1 MVKQIKDPIYEYVDI
16 DDDFTKV
23 IDMPEYQR
31 LRNVIQTSYQALY
44 PSALH
49 NRFTHSI
56 GVFHLGRKL
65 FASFCKNVKSDFPLF
80 YHGDWKRLEKTFLL
94 ACLLHDVGHS
104 PFSHTGEKFYKDN
117 FREEIQ
123 KRLPANIELYR
134 DMEHGTGKP
143 HEAMSAIVGLKL
155 IRQLGISEI
164 DEELFVRAII
174 GVRYEEKNDS
184 DDKLIENITIGMLN
198 GSLIDV
204 DKLDYLIRDGYVTGF
219 NTMSLDVERLFAGYT
234 IADYIDPSASKHKVP
249 AYKRGALS
257 VIENVTFA
265 NDLERHWI
273 QNHPSILYDAK
284 LVDLAIASYDSFMK
298 KKYKDALTEKTVFTQ
313 KALSLEGYIGQGV
326 PLSLLS
332 DEDIITYLKNGED
345 QSAEA
350 VWLRKQYFDR
360 SERLKPLW
368 KSESEFSHLEREIL
382 GTAIRRSF
390 KAALKAISGYA
401 FFINESEME
410 KAVEQKKLMEEAALS
425 EDEDLKNA
433 AQTSLQAQE
442 AVIRIFHIFNQ
453 FRLDMDLDFK
463 FAFLFVEHHYES
475 NYSKLQNSDIY
486 IEFSKNRVIPFR
498 DVLTVAAVQASEGE
512 KNGYYYIFSSRK
524 NIERMQE
531 KGLDFGREILMYI
544 SRNWITL

>member
-1 MVKQIKDPIYEYVDI
+1 MKQIKDPIYGYINIENDYTNII
-16 DDDFTKV
+16 DT
-23 IDMPEYQR
+23 PEYQR
-31 LRNVIQTSYQALY
+31 LRNIIQTSYQALY

-56 GVFHLGRKL
+56 GVFHLGKKA
-65 FASFCKNVKSDFPLF
+65 FTSFRRNVESDFPNF
-80 YHGDWKRLEKTFLL
+80 FCGDWDKLQDTFLM

-104 PFSHTGEKFYKDN
+104 PFSHTGEGFYKDN
-117 FREEIQ
+117 FREEIH
-123 KRLPANIELYR
+123 KILPLNIELYQ

-143 HEAMSAIVGLKL
+143 HEAMSAIVGIRL
-155 IRQLGISEI
+155 IRRLDLPKI
-164 DEELFVRAII
+164 DEDLFIRAII
-174 GVRYEEKNDS
+174 GVRYEEKDTSNER
-184 DDKLIENITIGMLN
+184 LIRNIVIGMLN

-234 IADYIDPSASKHKVP
+234 IADYVDPSASMHRVP

-284 LVDLAIASYDSFMK
+284 LVDLAIVSYDSFMK
-298 KKYKDALTEKTVFTQ
+298 KKYKEVLTEKTVFTQ
-313 KALSLEGYIGQGV
+313 KALSLDGYIDQGV

-345 QSAEA
+345 QSEGA
-350 VWLRKQYFDR
+350 VLLRKQYFGR

-368 KSESEFSHLEREIL
+368 KSESEFSHLEHEIM
-382 GTAIRRSF
+382 GSAVRRSF
-390 KAALKAISGYA
+390 KAALKAISGHA
-401 FFINESEME
+401 FFINEVEKNKAFEQKILME
-410 KAVEQKKLMEEAALS
+410 KAVES
-425 EDEDLKNA
+425 EDPNLKSA
-433 AQTSLQAQE
+433 AKTSLSAQE
-442 AVIRIFHIFNQ
+442 DVIRIFQIFNQ
-453 FRLDMDLDFK
+453 FCLDKGLDFN

-486 IEFSKNRVIPFR
+486 IEFSGKRVIPFR
-498 DVLTVAAVQASEGE
+498 DALSVAAVQPNEDE
-512 KNGYYYIFSSRK
+512 KNGYYYIYSAKK
-524 NIERMQE
+524 NIKQLQERNI
-531 KGLDFGREILMYI
+531 DFGREILTYI
-544 SRNWITL
+544 SQNWMG